1 MSLKEKIK
9 AVMFD
14 LDGTLID
21 YNYQM
26 SDRVKNT
33 LIEMKK
39 TGLPLAMNSGRPVW
53 ISKKVIDELVCE
65 NFFDYSFGCNGSEY
79 LDPVSKD
86 IKLLSSVK
94 LSEIYEL
101 NKMFD
106 HPKLM
111 LCAYDNDHLLM
122 NRNTGADFI
131 ESWLAKR
138 YVKAKVVDFD
148 PVNRQNENIIAK
160 DYPKLL
166 CLFDKDDRSIL
177 DEVVAGI
184 KDDRFNFMVSG
195 PYCMEIV
202 PKGVSKA
209 VACDKFAEI
218 LNINNDEIL
227 SFGDSDNDM
236 GMLLNSCGVILGHAP
251 ERLKCQL
258 QYITDGVEADGVYT
272 FLKKEGFIA

>member
-1 MSLKEKIK
+1 MKKQSRLKSGNIILTPQIPSECDEFLAGFEGNELLSVFTGNRAK
-9 AVMFD
+9 AVEE
-14 LDGTLID
+14 
-21 YNYQM
+21 YEAK
-26 SDRVKNT
+26 SRVYFLYT
-33 LIEMKK
+33 
-39 TGLPLAMNSGRPVW
+39 VW
-53 ISKKVIDELVCE
+53 SIS
-65 NFFDYSFGCNGSEY
+65 
-79 LDPVSKD
+79 
-86 IKLLSSVK
+86 
-94 LSEIYEL
+94 
-101 NKMFD
+101 
-106 HPKLM
+106 
-111 LCAYDNDHLLM
+111 
-122 NRNTGADFI
+122 
-131 ESWLAKR
+131 
-138 YVKAKVVDFD
+138 
-148 PVNRQNENIIAK
+148 
-160 DYPKLL
+160 
-166 CLFDKDDRSIL
+166 LFDKDDRSIL